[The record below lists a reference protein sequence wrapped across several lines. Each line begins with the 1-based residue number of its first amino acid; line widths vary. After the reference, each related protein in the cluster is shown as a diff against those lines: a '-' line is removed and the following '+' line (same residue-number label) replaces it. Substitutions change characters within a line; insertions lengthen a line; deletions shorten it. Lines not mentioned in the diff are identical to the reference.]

1 MSEKAIFNRLG
12 LAMFVYLVLWVG
24 LQLVLATIIPAVAP
38 NALER
43 EWVYWLVAMG
53 PMYFVA
59 LPIAVKLLKK
69 LPTRQ
74 LYENKL
80 HKGHF
85 VQIYLMTVALML
97 IGNIIGMILT
107 KILTIVTG
115 VDFAVSITE
124 SIFDYKLIWV
134 LLITVII
141 APIVEEYLFRKVL
154 IDRLIVFGD
163 GTAIL
168 VSALMFGLTHGNL
181 TQLFY
186 AFLIGLMFGFVYVR
200 TGKVKYSIGL
210 HMLFNFLG
218 GFVPAAFMK
227 KMDIFALEE
236 SLMQGD
242 FTAVFDRIGSLLGLI
257 GYEMAIWGCGIAGF
271 VLLIVNRK
279 KFRLNQGELQLT
291 KGEVAKQFFTTPGM
305 WLWII
310 ATVAL
315 FVINVVGI

>member
-24 LQLVLATIIPAVAP
+24 LQLVLATLIPVVAP
-38 NALER
+38 NALEQ
-43 EWVYWLVAMG
+43 EWLYWLVVMG

-59 LPIAVKLLKK
+59 LPVAVKLLKK
-69 LPTRQ
+69 LPTRK
-74 LYENKL
+74 LYEHKL

-97 IGNIIGMILT
+97 IGNIIGIIITTILT
-107 KILTIVTG
+107 NVTG

-124 SIFDYKLIWV
+124 SIFEYKLIWV

-141 APIVEEYLFRKVL
+141 APIVEEFLFRKVL

-163 GTAIL
+163 GVAIV

-186 AFLIGLMFGFVYVR
+186 TTLIGLMFGFVYVR
-200 TGKVKYSIGL
+200 TGKLKYSVGL

-227 KMDIFALEE
+227 RMDIFEMQE
-236 SLMQGD
+236 SLLYGD
-242 FTAVFDRIGSLLGLI
+242 FSVVFERIGSLLGFV

-271 VLLIVNRK
+271 VLLIINRK
-279 KFRLNQGELQLT
+279 KFLLYQGELPLSR
-291 KGEVAKQFFTTPGM
+291 GEVAKQFFTTPCM

>member
-24 LQLVLATIIPAVAP
+24 LQLVLATVIPDIAP
-38 NALER
+38 NALEM
-43 EWVYWLVAMG
+43 EWLYWLVSMG

-59 LPIAVKLLKK
+59 LPVTVKLLKK
-69 LPTRQ
+69 LPTRK
-74 LYENKL
+74 LYEHKL

-97 IGNIIGMILT
+97 IGNIIGIIVTTILT
-107 KILTIVTG
+107 NVTG

-124 SIFDYKLIWV
+124 SIFEYKLIWV
-134 LLITVII
+134 FLITVII
-141 APIVEEYLFRKVL
+141 APIVEEFLFRKVL

-163 GTAIL
+163 GVAIV
-168 VSALMFGLTHGNL
+168 VSSLMFGLTHGNL

-186 AFLIGLMFGFVYVR
+186 ATFIGLMFGFVYVR
-200 TGKVKYSIGL
+200 TGKLKYSVGL

-227 KMDIFALEE
+227 RMDIFGMQQ
-236 SLMQGD
+236 SLLYGD
-242 FTAVFDRIGSLLGLI
+242 FSAVFERIGSLFGFV

-279 KFRLNQGELQLT
+279 KFLLYQGELPLS
-291 KGEVAKQFFTTPGM
+291 KGEVVKQFFTTPGM

-315 FVINVVGI
+315 FVINVAGI